1 MSADLGPTKLYVDGI
16 THYAH
21 RKNASTACGKAVYDR
36 SLDHVIGLYVE
47 GASREVDCMAC
58 IAYSIS
64 KGDEP

>member
-16 THYAH
+16 THYA
-21 RKNASTACGKAVYDR
+21 KGAGTACGKAVYDR
-36 SLDHVIGLYVE
+36 TLDHVVKLYVE

-58 IAYSIS
+58 VAHSIN